1 MFDNRTKWNCI
12 PREPLT
18 SGTSPGAYLPQGFMH
33 KTGNKALV
41 DITTVWKLRWINGS
55 NVLVEM

>member
-18 SGTSPGAYLPQGFMH
+18 SGTSPGAYLPQGFMY

-41 DITTVWKLRWINGS
+41 DITTV
-55 NVLVEM
+55 